1 MSKNTVPASSSVL
14 KWAAS
19 RACFDHFE
27 MQAHFPKWSQWVTDE
42 SKPTLKQLEKIAKFT
57 HTPVGYFFLPQP
69 PTIGLP
75 ISDFRTLKDEVL
87 KEPSTEL
94 LDMVYLCE
102 QRQDW
107 YREYVRMNGFTPLDF
122 VASASISSKVE
133 NIANDIR
140 QRLSL
145 AVDQRRSLPSWK
157 EALSQMIEKAEE
169 LGVLVMASSIV
180 GSNTHRK
187 LLVDE
192 FRGFVLVDEYAP
204 LVFLNSSDSKA
215 AQMFTLAHELAHV
228 WLGESGVLDSGPDQ
242 FSSKQVE
249 KWCNQVAAELLV
261 PAEDLM
267 REFKEAESS
276 LLDSLPKLAKYFKVS
291 SLVILRRLLDLHVI
305 NEGLFWHV
313 YRQEL
318 QKIKK
323 VSGDG
328 GGDFYR
334 TLGVR
339 TGKRFTRAILSSA
352 LEGQTLF
359 HEASR
364 LLGVKKSKT
373 FYESARKFGVLQ

>member
-1 MSKNTVPASSSVL
+1 
-14 KWAAS
+14 
-19 RACFDHFE
+19 
-27 MQAHFPKWSQWVTDE
+27 
-42 SKPTLKQLEKIAKFT
+42 
-57 HTPVGYFFLPQP
+57 
-69 PTIGLP
+69 
-75 ISDFRTLKDEVL
+75 
-87 KEPSTEL
+87 
-94 LDMVYLCE
+94 
-102 QRQDW
+102 
-107 YREYVRMNGFTPLDF
+107 
-122 VASASISSKVE
+122 VE